1 MSAPVSSFR
10 PPSRSSTSWLMSEV
24 QHHQTISKHCTRRA
38 QTIEFRRL
46 TETISQVN
54 CTPRISVDLAN
65 VDGLLDRDLPR
76 PPSHSMLGGELLVND
91 LRYFRV
97 WDVPPPTAQQAPNID
112 HGGRG
117 GEATTHSCHHNR
129 KRSTCNIS
137 SVNSR
142 LKDAKQDGLAKSD
155 AQPSAHAPGA
165 RGAKLTSARRRRARA
180 AGRPTCRPAAAG

>member
-1 MSAPVSSFR
+1 MWIGRVTGF
-10 PPSRSSTSWLMSEV
+10 L
-24 QHHQTISKHCTRRA
+24 
-38 QTIEFRRL
+38 RL

-54 CTPRISVDLAN
+54 CTPRTGVDLAN

-76 PPSHSMLGGELLVND
+76 TPSHSMLGGELLVND

-117 GEATTHSCHHNR
+117 GEATTHSRHHNR

-142 LKDAKQDGLAKSD
+142 LKDPKQDGLAKSN
-155 AQPSAHAPGA
+155 G
-165 RGAKLTSARRRRARA
+165 KARRSEARTHRAREGPSRHPHDAAAPARPAGRRA
-180 AGRPTCRPAAAG
+180 GRLPRDDQHAFVAKDM